1 MDYTIKKLL
10 PTDVVLAK
18 ALIEAWHTDDGATQV
33 IYPREK
39 YLSKILHKKS
49 FHTYVALVNDK
60 VVGGLT
66 AYEMDM
72 FDTEETE
79 MFLFEIGV
87 NKAVRQQGIAT
98 ALIEA
103 LKQTCLKK
111 HITTIFVATSID
123 NEIAKQLY
131 ANTGGALEVTSF
143 YTYTLK

>member
-10 PTDVVLAK
+10 PTDVDLAK
-18 ALIEAWHTDDGATQV
+18 ALIETWHIDDGATQV

-39 YLSKILHKKS
+39 YLSKMLSKKT

-87 NKAVRQQGIAT
+87 SKAARQQGIAT

-103 LKQTCLKK
+103 LKKTCLEK
-111 HITTIFVATSID
+111 HITIIFVATSID
-123 NEIAKQLY
+123 NEIAKKLY
-131 ANTGGALEVTSF
+131 ANTGGALEITSF